1 MSANQI
7 ARSRIPFRGL
17 TGFSGTLRVVWDT
30 SKPNPSAWLPAPF
43 GRGLGQPR
51 RTLRVDTSRAE
62 REFKSRT
69 SFEESLGRTT
79 EWHAGRM
86 NPATTRGLV
95 RKDVGWGS
103 TLRVDGSG
111 MV

>member
-1 MSANQI
+1 MI
-7 ARSRIPFRGL
+7 ARSKIPFRGL

-30 SKPNPSAWLPAPF
+30 SKPN
-43 GRGLGQPR
+43 GQPR
-51 RTLRVDTSRAE
+51 RTLRVDTSRVE
-62 REFKSRT
+62 REFGFKSRT
-69 SFEESLGRTT
+69 SFEEGLRRTA

-86 NPATTRGLV
+86 DPATTWGRV

-111 MV
+111 MI